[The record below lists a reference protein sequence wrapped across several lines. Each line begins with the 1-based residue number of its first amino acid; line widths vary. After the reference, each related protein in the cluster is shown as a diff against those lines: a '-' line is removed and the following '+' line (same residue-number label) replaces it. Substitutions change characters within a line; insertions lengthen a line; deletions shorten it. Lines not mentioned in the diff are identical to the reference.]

1 MNNFRGFFRVSH
13 DLHHG
18 ETIISKTESQSPTPF
33 LFKEMN
39 AYHF

>member
-18 ETIISKTESQSPTPF
+18 ETIISKTEKAKVQLLSS
-33 LFKEMN
+33 LKK
-39 AYHF
+39 